1 MTKINEDEDEE
12 DVVVD
17 DDDAEEDNWAEKEE
31 DAARDGVPRRRI
43 VCGDSRSGSAWGT
56 GAWRALILLIVNVRE
71 RDGFSIDEIYIAY
84 KYHHIRVL
92 YLSSINGYRIDILL
106 YLPGCTVR

>member
-1 MTKINEDEDEE
+1 MGVWGERQLQASHFSALPVTKINEDEE

-43 VCGDSRSGSAWGT
+43 VCGDSRAGSASPCT
-56 GAWRALILLIVNVRE
+56 GAWRALILLI
-71 RDGFSIDEIYIAY
+71 
-84 KYHHIRVL
+84 L
-92 YLSSINGYRIDILL
+92 
-106 YLPGCTVR
+106 

>member
-1 MTKINEDEDEE
+1 M
-12 DVVVD
+12 VD

-31 DAARDGVPRRRI
+31 DDARDGVPPRRRI
-43 VCGDSRSGSAWGT
+43 VCGDSRAGSAWGT